1 MRCLNVRRDASRL
14 RQQNREL
21 RCTLRRNLGS
31 ILGDIRPLRT
41 VISNYLWIET
51 RIMSV
56 TEQPSSALQ
65 FPALQPPRRYLFG
78 PGPSMVHPRVYEALS
93 KPIVG
98 HLDPY
103 FIQVMADV
111 QQLLKTAYGTSD
123 GATLVISGT
132 GSAGMEA
139 AVTNFVEPGAKLTV
153 FANGFFS
160 DRLTEMAKRNGAHVV
175 RFEKPWGDTF
185 TDAEAKEFISRE
197 KPKVVAYVHAETS
210 TGALQSGNAICAAAH
225 ESGAL
230 VIADCVTSL
239 GGVPVE
245 FDHTGID
252 IAYSCT
258 QKGLSSPPGL
268 SPMAMSPR
276 AMEWLRART
285 TPSRSWY
292 LDLKLI
298 HDYSTVSH
306 RYHHTA
312 PISMFYALREALLVI
327 NDEGIENRW
336 ERHRRSNR
344 SFVKGIEAMG
354 LRMHVPEEH
363 RIATLNTVCVP
374 AGIDEAKVRKRL
386 LDGPGIEI
394 AGGFGPLAGKVFRIG
409 VMGPLATEDN
419 VQFFLKEFKKALS
432 AEGYSI

>member
-1 MRCLNVRRDASRL
+1 MSA
-14 RQQNREL
+14 
-21 RCTLRRNLGS
+21 
-31 ILGDIRPLRT
+31 
-41 VISNYLWIET
+41 IEQT
-51 RIMSV
+51 
-56 TEQPSSALQ
+56 TALHL
-65 FPALQPPRRYLFG
+65 PALQPPRRYLFG

-103 FIQVMADV
+103 FIQVMGDV
-111 QQLLKTAYGTSD
+111 QQLLKTTFGTSD

-139 AVTNFVEPGAKLTV
+139 AVANFVEPGAKFAV
-153 FANGFFS
+153 FANGYFS
-160 DRLTEMAKRNGAHVV
+160 DRLTEMAKRQGANVV
-175 RFEKPWGDTF
+175 RFEKGWGETF
-185 TDAEAKEFISRE
+185 TDDEATEFIRRE

-210 TGALQSGNAICAAAH
+210 TGALQAGRAICAAAH
-225 ESGAL
+225 DAGAL
-230 VIADCVTSL
+230 AIADCVTSL

-245 FDHTGID
+245 FDRTGID
-252 IAYSCT
+252 VAYSCT
-258 QKGLSSPPGL
+258 QKGLSCPPGL

-276 AMEWLRART
+276 AMDFLRART

-312 PISMFYALREALLVI
+312 PISMFYALREALMVI
-327 NDEGIENRW
+327 AEEGIENRW
-336 ERHRRSNR
+336 ERHRRCNR
-344 SFVKGIEAMG
+344 AFVKGVEAMS
-354 LRMHVPEEH
+354 LRMHVPEAH

-374 AGIDEAKVRKRL
+374 QGVDEAKARKRL
-386 LDGPGIEI
+386 LDEPGIEI

-419 VQFFLKEFKKALS
+419 VQFFLKEFKKTLS

>member
-1 MRCLNVRRDASRL
+1 
-14 RQQNREL
+14 
-21 RCTLRRNLGS
+21 
-31 ILGDIRPLRT
+31 
-41 VISNYLWIET
+41 
-51 RIMSV
+51 MSAI
-56 TEQPSSALQ
+56 EQPTALQ
-65 FPALQPPRRYLFG
+65 FPALEPPRRYLFG

-93 KPIVG
+93 KLIVG

-111 QQLLKTAYGTSD
+111 QQLLKTAYGTTD

-139 AVTNFVEPGAKLTV
+139 AVANFVEPGVKLAV
-153 FANGFFS
+153 FANGYFS
-160 DRLTEMAKRNGAHVV
+160 DRLTEMAKRNGANVV
-175 RFEKPWGDTF
+175 RFEKLWGETF
-185 TDAEAKEFISRE
+185 TDAEARDFIGRE

-210 TGALQSGNAICAAAH
+210 TGALQSGQAICAAAH
-225 ESGAL
+225 DAGAL

-245 FDHTGID
+245 FDQTGID

-258 QKGLSSPPGL
+258 QKGLSCPPGL

-276 AMEWLRART
+276 AMEFLRART

-327 NDEGIENRW
+327 AEEGIENRW
-336 ERHRRSNR
+336 ERHRRCHKSL
-344 SFVKGIEAMG
+344 VKGVEAMG
-354 LRMHVPEEH
+354 LRMHVPERF

-374 AGIDEAKVRKRL
+374 EGVDEAKVRKRL

-419 VQFFLKEFKKALS
+419 VQFFLKEFEKALT
-432 AEGYSI
+432 ARG

>member
-1 MRCLNVRRDASRL
+1 
-14 RQQNREL
+14 
-21 RCTLRRNLGS
+21 
-31 ILGDIRPLRT
+31 
-41 VISNYLWIET
+41 
-51 RIMSV
+51 MSAI
-56 TEQPSSALQ
+56 EQPTALQ
-65 FPALQPPRRYLFG
+65 FPALEPPRRYLFG

-93 KPIVG
+93 KLIVG

-111 QQLLKTAYGTSD
+111 QQLLKTAYGTTD

-139 AVTNFVEPGAKLTV
+139 AVANFVEPGVKLAV
-153 FANGFFS
+153 FANGYFS
-160 DRLTEMAKRNGAHVV
+160 DRLTEMAKRNGANVV
-175 RFEKPWGDTF
+175 RFEKLWGETF
-185 TDAEAKEFISRE
+185 TDAEARDFIGRE

-210 TGALQSGNAICAAAH
+210 TGALQSGQAICAAAH
-225 ESGAL
+225 DAGAL

-245 FDHTGID
+245 FDQTGID

-258 QKGLSSPPGL
+258 QKGLSCPPGL

-276 AMEWLRART
+276 AMEFLRART

-327 NDEGIENRW
+327 AEEGIENRW
-336 ERHRRSNR
+336 ERHRRCHK
-344 SFVKGIEAMG
+344 SFVKGVEAMG
-354 LRMHVPEEH
+354 LRMHVPERF

-374 AGIDEAKVRKRL
+374 EGVDEAKVRKRL

-419 VQFFLKEFKKALS
+419 VQFFLKEFEKALS
-432 AEGYSI
+432 AQG